1 MRIYLYS
8 YIRPIFIPM
17 IIAIKTITLL
27 LIIFSCIYLY
37 PYLNPHDID
46 AHIQRNQTIAPC
58 IFILVT
64 ALRPILFF
72 LPSMGL
78 TIMAGVLFGMVWGT
92 VYVAIGGAISTIVGF
107 YFARWLGRDAI
118 KWLVKNNNLLMEIE
132 KRSKEYGGRAVLYM
146 RLFNVPW
153 DMVSYWAGLSGINF
167 KDFYV
172 ASMIPLVPVSFLY
185 TYFGSQMFTPKSA
198 GFIISLT
205 IMILMGSI
213 PSIRARYKKK
223 LHG

>member
-1 MRIYLYS
+1 MH
-8 YIRPIFIPM
+8 PIFIPM
-17 IIAIKTITLL
+17 LVAIKTIALF
-27 LIIFSCIYLY
+27 LIIISCIYLY
-37 PYLNPHDID
+37 PYLNPHDIG
-46 AHIQRNQTIAPC
+46 AYIQRNQTIAPLV
-58 IFILVT
+58 FILIT

-78 TIMAGVLFGMVWGT
+78 TIVAGMLFGMVWGT
-92 VYVAIGGAISTIVGF
+92 AYVAVGGALSTIIGF
-107 YFARWLGRDAI
+107 YFARWMGRNAI
-118 KWLVKNNNLLMEIE
+118 ERLVRKNSIVMEME
-132 KRSKEYGGRAVLYM
+132 RRCREYGKNAVLYM

-153 DMVSYWAGLSGINF
+153 DMVSYWAGLSGIKF

-185 TYFGSQMFTPKSA
+185 TYFGSQVFTPKSA

-213 PSIRARYKKK
+213 PSIKARYKKK
-223 LHG
+223 LHD

>member
-1 MRIYLYS
+1 MH
-8 YIRPIFIPM
+8 PIFIPM
-17 IIAIKTITLL
+17 LVAIKTIALF
-27 LIIFSCIYLY
+27 LIIISCIYLY
-37 PYLNPHDID
+37 PYLNPHDIG
-46 AHIQRNQTIAPC
+46 ACIQRNQTIAPLV
-58 IFILVT
+58 FILIT

-78 TIMAGVLFGMVWGT
+78 TIVAGMLFGMVWGT
-92 VYVAIGGAISTIVGF
+92 AYVAVGGALSTIIGF
-107 YFARWLGRDAI
+107 YFARWMGRNAI
-118 KWLVKNNNLLMEIE
+118 ERLVRKNSIVMEME
-132 KRSKEYGGRAVLYM
+132 RRCREYGKNAVLYM

-153 DMVSYWAGLSGINF
+153 DMVSYWAGLSGIKF

-185 TYFGSQMFTPKSA
+185 TYFGSQVFTPKSA

-213 PSIRARYKKK
+213 PSIKARYKKK
-223 LHG
+223 LHD